1 MLCSDLEDN
10 ERDKNALQKV
20 LGTCLDELQMDQMVS
35 DLNALPSMLMP
46 PPPSPVKNNSFVLTR
61 LFSASSTPHRTAA
74 VLRNLEALLAALP
87 ATMPSLL
94 SWTGLFIVFLKI
106 KKSNAQGL

>member
-35 DLNALPSMLMP
+35 DLNAVNGYATP
-46 PPPSPVKNNSFVLTR
+46 PLTR
-61 LFSASSTPHRTAA
+61 Q
-74 VLRNLEALLAALP
+74 
-87 ATMPSLL
+87 
-94 SWTGLFIVFLKI
+94 K
-106 KKSNAQGL
+106 

>member
-46 PPPSPVKNNSFVLTR
+46 PPPLTR
-61 LFSASSTPHRTAA
+61 
-74 VLRNLEALLAALP
+74 
-87 ATMPSLL
+87 
-94 SWTGLFIVFLKI
+94 
-106 KKSNAQGL
+106 KK

>member
-35 DLNALPSMLMP
+35 DLNAVLSMVMP
-46 PPPSPVKNNSFVLTR
+46 PLPSPVKNNSGVLMSC
-61 LFSASSTPHRTAA
+61 FSASSTPHRC
-74 VLRNLEALLAALP
+74 RSP
-87 ATMPSLL
+87 
-94 SWTGLFIVFLKI
+94 
-106 KKSNAQGL
+106 